1 MVKKCI
7 YCSAEVSEES
17 VIDFC
22 QKCGVGVWGEKM
34 FKTIVDNMESARDN
48 GDLCHNKKEDPA
60 LETIDRSVNGSLTSD
75 FQSNFR

>member
-1 MVKKCI
+1 MSKKCI
-7 YCSAEVSEES
+7 YCSNEISEDS

-22 QKCGVGVWGEKM
+22 QRCGVGVWGEKM

-48 GDLCHNKKEDPA
+48 GDLCHNRKEDA
-60 LETIDRSVNGSLTSD
+60 AFETVNRTVNGSLTSD